1 MKAFKAYDI
10 RGEWG
15 ADLNEEIAYRI
26 GFFLHRILDV
36 DTVLVGRDM
45 RLSSDTFF
53 DCLTRGITDSGV
65 NVDEIGLSTT
75 PMVYWSTAKYGY
87 DASVMITASHNPKH
101 HNGLKI
107 SKTNALPVGYDT
119 GLNKLEAFVESDE
132 ACVPVAKKGVIRHK
146 EVKDDY
152 LKFQRGYV
160 GDLSNL
166 NIAVDC
172 SNGMSSIFVHEL
184 IGKAHYINDVL
195 DGNFPNHEPNPLE
208 ANAQEQIKALV
219 KKEKCDIG
227 LLFDGDADR
236 ITFIDELGNFI
247 SPDLIIAFL
256 GNYFI
261 GEKHEKGIVL
271 QDIRSSRAIQEYLNR
286 YQAKVE
292 TWRVGRAYAALKLR
306 ELDGVYGGE
315 LAGHYY
321 FREFY
326 YSDSALL
333 AASIV
338 LRLLAEFKRQGRT
351 MSDIVKEITPYH
363 NSGEINFK
371 LERKQEA
378 MDAVRDYYSGLE
390 KPERYLDFD
399 GYRLDYPDWW
409 FNIRPS
415 NTEPYLRFLAE
426 AKSESRLKEIV
437 NKVTEIVRSF
447 SLILVIVLSIV
458 LSSCSSNVEKSRIA
472 FDKGME
478 IMFNSSRFEEAEEQ
492 FTLAIKYDPNSYE
505 AYYYRGCAK
514 YNRGLYQKAIGDFEK
529 ALEIRPNYAD
539 AEFSLGDIYYLLND
553 RDKACYY
560 YKAAKRDGR
569 QNMDDYVKACPD

>member
-15 ADLNEEIAYRI
+15 TDLNEEIAYRI
-26 GFFLHRILDV
+26 GYFLHRILDV
-36 DTVLVGRDM
+36 KTVLVGRDM
-45 RLSSDTFF
+45 RLSSDTLF
-53 DCLTRGITDSGV
+53 DHLTRGITDSGV
-65 NVDEIGLSTT
+65 DVDEIGLSTT

-119 GLNKLEAFVESDE
+119 GLNRLEAFVESNE
-132 ACVPVAKKGVIRHK
+132 ACVPVAQKGVIRHK
-146 EVKDDY
+146 EVKEDY
-152 LKFQRGYV
+152 LKFQQGFV
-160 GDLSNL
+160 GGHDNL
-166 NIAVDC
+166 NIGVDC
-172 SNGMSSIFVHEL
+172 SNGMSSLFVHQL
-184 IGKAHYINDVL
+184 IGQAHYINDTL

-208 ANAQEQIKALV
+208 AASQEQIKALV
-219 KKEKCDIG
+219 KENHCDIG

-236 ITFIDELGNFI
+236 ITFIDERGNFI

-256 GNYFI
+256 GNYFL
-261 GEKHEKGIVL
+261 GERHEKGIVL
-271 QDIRSSRAIQEYLNR
+271 QDIRSSRAIQEYLDR
-286 YQAKVE
+286 YHAKVE

-321 FREFY
+321 FRNFY

-338 LRLLAEFKRQGRT
+338 LRLLAEFKSQGRT
-351 MSDIVKEITPYH
+351 MSSIIKEISPYY

-371 LERKQEA
+371 LNRKQEA
-378 MDAVRDYYSGLE
+378 MDAVRDHYANIQQ
-390 KPERYLDFD
+390 PERFLDFD

-426 AKSESRLKEIV
+426 AKSEDKLKKKVQEVSEI
-437 NKVTEIVRSF
+437 
-447 SLILVIVLSIV
+447 
-458 LSSCSSNVEKSRIA
+458 
-472 FDKGME
+472 
-478 IMFNSSRFEEAEEQ
+478 
-492 FTLAIKYDPNSYE
+492 
-505 AYYYRGCAK
+505 
-514 YNRGLYQKAIGDFEK
+514 
-529 ALEIRPNYAD
+529 IRTFAD
-539 AEFSLGDIYYLLND
+539 
-553 RDKACYY
+553 
-560 YKAAKRDGR
+560 
-569 QNMDDYVKACPD
+569 

>member
-15 ADLNEEIAYRI
+15 TDLNEEIAYRI
-26 GFFLHRILDV
+26 GYFLHRILDV
-36 DTVLVGRDM
+36 KTVLVGRDM
-45 RLSSDTFF
+45 RLSSDTLF
-53 DCLTRGITDSGV
+53 DHLTKGITDSGV
-65 NVDEIGLSTT
+65 DVDEIGLSTT

-119 GLNKLEAFVESDE
+119 GLNRLEAFVESDE
-132 ACVPVAKKGVIRHK
+132 ACVPVAQKGVIRHK
-146 EVKDDY
+146 EVKEDY
-152 LKFQRGYV
+152 LKFQQGYV
-160 GDLSNL
+160 GGHDNL
-166 NIAVDC
+166 NIGVDC
-172 SNGMSSIFVHEL
+172 SNGMSSLFVHQL
-184 IGKAHYINDVL
+184 IGQAHYINDTL

-208 ANAQEQIKALV
+208 AASQEQIKALV
-219 KKEKCDIG
+219 KEKHCDIG

-236 ITFIDELGNFI
+236 ITFIDEQGNFI

-256 GNYFI
+256 GNYFL
-261 GEKHEKGIVL
+261 GERHEKGIVL

-286 YQAKVE
+286 YHAKVE

-321 FREFY
+321 FRNFY

-338 LRLLAEFKRQGRT
+338 LRLLAEFKSQGRT
-351 MSDIVKEITPYH
+351 MSSIIKEISPYY

-371 LERKQEA
+371 LNRKQET
-378 MDAVRDYYSGLE
+378 MDAVRDHYANIQQ
-390 KPERYLDFD
+390 PERFLDFD
-399 GYRLDYPDWW
+399 GYRLDYSDWW

-426 AKSESRLKEIV
+426 AKSEDKLKEIV
-437 NKVTEIVRSF
+437 QEVS
-447 SLILVIVLSIV
+447 VI
-458 LSSCSSNVEKSRIA
+458 
-472 FDKGME
+472 
-478 IMFNSSRFEEAEEQ
+478 
-492 FTLAIKYDPNSYE
+492 
-505 AYYYRGCAK
+505 
-514 YNRGLYQKAIGDFEK
+514 
-529 ALEIRPNYAD
+529 IRTFAD
-539 AEFSLGDIYYLLND
+539 
-553 RDKACYY
+553 
-560 YKAAKRDGR
+560 
-569 QNMDDYVKACPD
+569 

>member
-15 ADLNEEIAYRI
+15 IDLNEEIAYRI
-26 GFFLHRILDV
+26 GYFLHRILDV

-45 RLSSDTFF
+45 RLSSDAMFEN
-53 DCLTRGITDSGV
+53 LTHGITDSGV

-87 DASVMITASHNPKH
+87 DASVMITASHNPKN

-119 GLNKLEAFVESDE
+119 GLNKLEAFVESRE
-132 ACVPVAKKGVIRHK
+132 ACVPVEKKGVIRHK
-146 EVKDDY
+146 EVKEDY
-152 LKFQRGYV
+152 LNFQRSYV
-160 GDLSNL
+160 GDHANL
-166 NIAVDC
+166 NIGVDC
-172 SNGMSSIFVHEL
+172 SNGMSSLFVHEL
-184 IGKAHYINDVL
+184 IGDAHYINDVL

-208 ANAQEQIKALV
+208 AVSQEQVKALV

-256 GNYFI
+256 GNYFL
-261 GEKHEKGIVL
+261 GERHEKGIVL
-271 QDIRSSRAIQEYLNR
+271 QDLRRSRAIQEYLDR
-286 YQAKVE
+286 YHAKVE

-321 FREFY
+321 FRDFY

-351 MSDIVKEITPYH
+351 MSSIIREISQYH

-378 MDAVRDYYSGLE
+378 MDAVRDHYMGLQ
-390 KPERYLDFD
+390 KPERFLDFD
-399 GYRLDYPDWW
+399 GYRLDYADWW
-409 FNIRPS
+409 LNIRPS

-426 AKSESRLKEIV
+426 AKSETRLKEIV
-437 NKVTEIVRSF
+437 EEVSKIIRSF
-447 SLILVIVLSIV
+447 
-458 LSSCSSNVEKSRIA
+458 
-472 FDKGME
+472 
-478 IMFNSSRFEEAEEQ
+478 
-492 FTLAIKYDPNSYE
+492 
-505 AYYYRGCAK
+505 
-514 YNRGLYQKAIGDFEK
+514 
-529 ALEIRPNYAD
+529 AD
-539 AEFSLGDIYYLLND
+539 
-553 RDKACYY
+553 
-560 YKAAKRDGR
+560 
-569 QNMDDYVKACPD
+569 